1 MFARLRLAPAAVALL
16 AFIYADSVHALFLRR
31 DASPVNLP
39 FARRLDISG
48 TAKLL
53 EADQA
58 RARAFHR
65 RAKMANRQRAR
76 SSAANVLATNE
87 LVDYV
92 TTVKIGH
99 EAQEYTLLID
109 TGSSNTWVGARADN
123 PFIASSSTHP
133 TGDLVAVSYA
143 SGSFS
148 GALVKDT
155 ITLGPGFTVKD
166 QEIGAANVSTGFQD
180 IDGILGIGPADLTCG
195 TLLPNEKKCIPTVT
209 DNAFAQKLIPEHLV
223 AISFEPSTSAESV
236 NGQLTFGGVDPS
248 KFTGELNFV
257 PITSISPANQF
268 VGIDQSINYG
278 SPNGTTVLPLT
289 AGVTDTGTSLLL
301 IASDAFETY
310 QNLTGA
316 AIDETTGFLRITP
329 DQYDNLQSLFFHIGD
344 NTYEFTPNAQILPRA
359 LNTVLGGDP
368 DGIYLVVNDLGSVS
382 GQGIDFIAGM
392 AFLERFYHVFD
403 IAHNR
408 VGFATTPF
416 TNATTN

>member
-1 MFARLRLAPAAVALL
+1 MIAGFRLASVAVALL
-16 AFIYADSVHALFLRR
+16 AFISADSAHALFLRR
-31 DASPVNLP
+31 DVSPVTLP
-39 FARRLDISG
+39 FARRLNITG

-53 EADQA
+53 EVDQA
-58 RARAFHR
+58 RARTLKG
-65 RAKMANRQRAR
+65 RAKIANRHYAR
-76 SSAANVLATNE
+76 SSAADVLATNE

-92 TTVKIGH
+92 TTVEIGH
-99 EAQEYTLLID
+99 EAREYTLLID
-109 TGSSNTWVGARADN
+109 TGSSNTWVGARMDN
-123 PFIASSSTHP
+123 PFVASSSTRR
-133 TGDLVAVSYA
+133 TGDSVAVSYA

-148 GALVKDT
+148 GVLVKDT
-155 ITLGPGFTVKD
+155 ITLGPGLTIKD

-180 IDGILGIGPADLTCG
+180 IDDLTCG

-209 DNAFAQKLIPEHLV
+209 DNAFVQKLIPEHLV

-236 NGQLTFGGVDPS
+236 NGQLTFGGVDPN

-257 PITSISPANQF
+257 PITSTSPANQF
-268 VGIDQSINYG
+268 VGIDQSVNYG

-316 AIDETTGFLRITP
+316 VVDEATGFLRITP
-329 DQYDNLQSLFFHIGD
+329 DQFDNLRSLFFHIGD

-359 LNTVLGGDP
+359 LNTVLGGHP
-368 DGIYLVVNDLGSVS
+368 DAIYLVVNDLGSAS
-382 GQGIDFIAGM
+382 GQGLDFIAGM

-403 IAHNR
+403 IAHNQ
-408 VGFATTPF
+408 VGFAATPF